1 MRARTVDEMLA
12 YLDGFNACF
21 DWFEKYLSEE
31 ETIEDALKKMEKL
44 KQAVNSV
51 VRKEKNERTT

>member
-21 DWFEKYLSEE
+21 DWFEKYLSEVSVE
-31 ETIEDALKKMEKL
+31 EATEKMEKL

-51 VRKEKNERTT
+51 VRKEE